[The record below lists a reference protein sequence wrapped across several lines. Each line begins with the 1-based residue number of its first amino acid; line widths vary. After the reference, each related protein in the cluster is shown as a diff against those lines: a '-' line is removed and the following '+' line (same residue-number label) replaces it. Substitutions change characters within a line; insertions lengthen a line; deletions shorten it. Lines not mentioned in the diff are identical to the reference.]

1 MALISLDNVSKIYP
15 KGTRPALDDINLDI
29 ERGDF
34 VFLVGASGSG
44 KTTLLSLLLREEEAT
59 NGEIRVAGNDLRRIT
74 NRQVPQYRRSLGFVF
89 QDYKLL
95 NNKTVW
101 ENVAFALEVIGTRR
115 STIKSLVPKVLDTVG
130 LTGKEKNYPHELSG
144 GEQQRVAI
152 ARAYVNHPQI
162 LLADEPTGNLD
173 PTTSLGIM
181 EVLDAINRTGT
192 TIVMATHNEEIV
204 NSMRKRVVE
213 LHNGK
218 IVRDEAHG
226 SYDSALFFP
235 DAEVEAKSDTA
246 HHVLAAATKAIE
258 GSDEPSEGIARL
270 ANSVHSGRTGRYGE
284 TFAPLED
291 TLTWARAFRW
301 TSRPPPWK
309 APRRSTRSRT
319 SPPRPPRLP
328 IRPCHPPP
336 SRRPRR
342 SRPHRRPTS
351 SPPPS
356 SLLTSSPP
364 TSSPPQTKHPTINPL
379 RARRSK
385 GDHMRARFIL
395 SETWAN
401 LTRNLSM
408 LLSLTLVTFISFLFI
423 GASVLT
429 QAQITKAKGDWY
441 DKVEVVVWLC
451 PDGTSQSA
459 NCASGKS
466 PSANEITALQKTI
479 RDELNDVV
487 SNIDYVSK
495 QDFYDSTFTK
505 QYPNGEFQGR
515 TLTADDMQDSLW
527 LKLKDPTKYQVVS
540 EVLSGKEGVEDVTDQ
555 RQIFDPVFAVLNR
568 ATAVTAVLAGVM
580 VVVAILLTGTTI
592 RMSAASRRTETEIMR
607 YVGASNWTIRLP
619 FILEGAIASLIG
631 SVLSCLMLSAIVNV
645 FITGWL
651 AKSITWIPYVNQL
664 TVLVISPFLVVG
676 AILLSIIASTISLRR
691 YLRA

>member
-115 STIKSLVPKVLDTVG
+115 STIKSLVPKVLNTVG

-291 TLTWARAFRW
+291 TLTWGKGIPLDEQAAALESTQAFDPFKDECLPA
-301 TSRPPPWK
+301 SIPIFQNEHVLQGDPPFPKCRPH
-309 APRRSTRSRT
+309 RRN
-319 SPPRPPRLP
+319 
-328 IRPCHPPP
+328 
-336 SRRPRR
+336 
-342 SRPHRRPTS
+342 RPHRRPTS

-385 GDHMRARFIL
+385 GDHH
-395 SETWAN
+395 
-401 LTRNLSM
+401 
-408 LLSLTLVTFISFLFI
+408 
-423 GASVLT
+423 
-429 QAQITKAKGDWY
+429 
-441 DKVEVVVWLC
+441 
-451 PDGTSQSA
+451 
-459 NCASGKS
+459 
-466 PSANEITALQKTI
+466 
-479 RDELNDVV
+479 
-487 SNIDYVSK
+487 
-495 QDFYDSTFTK
+495 
-505 QYPNGEFQGR
+505 
-515 TLTADDMQDSLW
+515 
-527 LKLKDPTKYQVVS
+527 
-540 EVLSGKEGVEDVTDQ
+540 
-555 RQIFDPVFAVLNR
+555 
-568 ATAVTAVLAGVM
+568 
-580 VVVAILLTGTTI
+580 
-592 RMSAASRRTETEIMR
+592 
-607 YVGASNWTIRLP
+607 
-619 FILEGAIASLIG
+619 
-631 SVLSCLMLSAIVNV
+631 
-645 FITGWL
+645 
-651 AKSITWIPYVNQL
+651 
-664 TVLVISPFLVVG
+664 
-676 AILLSIIASTISLRR
+676 ASTIHSVRNVGQPHP
-691 YLRA
+691 